1 MVGTVWGE
9 KGEEKG
15 RGDNDVTMWI
25 HDAKH
30 IEFRSDSVMIDE
42 MLF

>member
-25 HDAKH
+25 HDAKY
-30 IEFRSDSVMIDE
+30 ITITSVSLRLSNDR
-42 MLF
+42 